1 MPCGCKEKTPEQK
14 LSEAELMQAKRI
26 VRWAAW
32 FISLDE
38 PLRLLRFCSEDDALA
53 DLPEEGFLTARTLFA
68 DGTGENIGGNGW
80 IVAMQTSAGLLLQ
93 ATGDN
98 ARPDSARYPGARF
111 IKDKLAPSALLHL
124 AMLEAA
130 AWR

>member
-1 MPCGCKEKTPEQK
+1 MEK
-14 LSEAELMQAKRI
+14 KRV

-32 FISLDE
+32 FVSDGWK
-38 PLRLLRFCSEDDALA
+38 LLRFCSEEDSVES
-53 DLPEEGFLTARTLFA
+53 LPEDGFLMARTKFA

-80 IVAMQTSAGLLLQ
+80 IVVMETPVGLLFQ

-98 ARPDSARYPGARF
+98 DHPNPARYLGAKF
-111 IKDKLAPSALLHL
+111 IKDKLCPSALLHV
-124 AMLEAA
+124 ARAEAD